1 VLIVVVVLADGDR
14 FNDVGRVSAA
24 EGADVV
30 LERALVLEV
39 GAADAEPELA
49 AVLLVSAPVA
59 AHGEPL
65 PAAPARVGPRAVLAP
80 VVRLQRAEVLE
91 RPCARVLDVVAAAL
105 RAAVAGQAHQR
116 RRWRRAHRDRAAQ
129 GLRALAV
136 LRPVA
141 PHVHLQFHLL
151 GSSSFFVTQYQ
162 SLYEGTRVNCKNR
175 VTGVYDYA
183 AQIEQI

>member
-49 AVLLVSAPVA
+49 AVLLVRAPVP

-91 RPCARVLDVVAAAL
+91 RPRARVLDVVAAPL

-116 RRWRRAHRDRAAQ
+116 RRRRRRAHRDRAAQ

-141 PHVHLQFHLL
+141 PHVHLQ
-151 GSSSFFVTQYQ
+151 GIISSFLICHTYIIQ
-162 SLYEGTRVNCKNR
+162 SLIILGHKS
-175 VTGVYDYA
+175 
-183 AQIEQI
+183 